1 MTTLTDK
8 ILFRTEFL
16 IKVRTFFA
24 QKNFIEVDTP
34 SLVYSPGIET
44 HLAALKIDEQ
54 IDSVEKYKGIK
65 KYLHTS
71 PEYELKKI
79 IAQTRLDRVFQIERV
94 YRNDPKTDYH
104 NVEFTLLEWYQN
116 GETLEELI
124 SFCEELVMFLVPL
137 FESPFQR
144 FSVDQAFQKFAGF
157 SFHPQYLKEDLIETL
172 YSKNIVPQSLSLEQI
187 KKYAWDDLFFML
199 FLSLVEEPLKK
210 EPPTF
215 ITHFPSQL
223 ASLSKCDPKNL
234 YNSLRTELYIHGL
247 EISNGFVELSDPVE
261 QEQRF
266 HDDIQKRKL
275 LHKPVYPID
284 YDFLRLLP
292 DIGSMVGMALGIERL
307 MMILYQKKNISEIMY
322 W

>member
-1 MTTLTDK
+1 MTTLADK
-8 ILFRTEFL
+8 IHFRTDFL
-16 IKVRTFFA
+16 TKIRSFFV
-24 QKNFIEVDTP
+24 QKNFLEVDTATM
-34 SLVYSPGIET
+34 VFSPGLET
-44 HLAALKIDEQ
+44 HLAAFKIDQ
-54 IDSVEKYKGIK
+54 QTDSVEKYSGEK

-79 IAQTRLDRVFQIERV
+79 IAQTQFERLFQIARV
-94 YRNDPKTDYH
+94 YRNDPATDYH
-104 NVEFTLLEWYQN
+104 HTEFTLLEWYQK

-124 SFCEELVMFLVPL
+124 TFCEELVMFLVPEL
-137 FESPFQR
+137 SAPFQR
-144 FSVDQAFQKFAGF
+144 LSVIEAFQKFAGF
-157 SFHPQYLKEDLIETL
+157 SFHPQCLTEDLIEIL
-172 YSKNIVPQSLSLEQI
+172 YSKNLVSKSLSLEQI

-199 FLSLVEEPLKK
+199 FLPLVEEPLKK

-223 ASLSKCDPKNL
+223 ASLSKRDPKNL
-234 YNSLRTELYIHGL
+234 YNSLRTELYIQGL
-247 EISNGFVELSDPVE
+247 EISNGFVELNDPVE

-266 HDDIQKRKL
+266 HEDILKRKL
-275 LHKPVYPID
+275 MKKPVYPID

-307 MMILYQKKNISEIMY
+307 MMIHYQKKNISDVMY